1 MVFFKLIECDMFGGR
16 VLVTKSDQSQGK
28 QLDEPSLLSVI
39 AESAEVEIILID
51 KANMH
56 LYSEDV
62 QKLLNQKLSTI
73 FEVDKPYPDKIID
86 KIKDKFRLW
95 DQFKISTFIMH
106 MQNNFNIKNA

>member
-16 VLVTKSDQSQGK
+16 VLVTKTDQTQNE
-28 QLDEPSLLSVI
+28 QLNEPSLLSVI

-62 QKLLNQKLSTI
+62 
-73 FEVDKPYPDKIID
+73 
-86 KIKDKFRLW
+86 
-95 DQFKISTFIMH
+95 
-106 MQNNFNIKNA
+106 